1 MVKRDDERQTEA
13 EELTNMQAPARRL
26 LARSDMWKQLSG
38 DKLHVVVLFFL
49 YCLQGIPL
57 GLKSS
62 IPLILTMK
70 GTPYTQQATFSI
82 SSYPFSMKVLWAPL
96 VDSIFWS
103 KFGKRKSWLVPVQYS
118 SPRSR

>member
-13 EELTNMQAPARRL
+13 EELTTKAAPARRW

-62 IPLILTMK
+62 IPLILT
-70 GTPYTQQATFSI
+70 
-82 SSYPFSMKVLWAPL
+82 
-96 VDSIFWS
+96 
-103 KFGKRKSWLVPVQYS
+103 R
-118 SPRSR
+118 